1 MRAAEP
7 LGPLPSYRVCSAST
21 FLEAEPLRCS
31 SRKAC
36 YGPSVVDIAQFE
48 PMRRFAP
55 EVLAE
60 IVREAEARLSTQ
72 LQIASAADGRALSI
86 AGFETTAATAAL
98 GAGIALAQGDHKDL
112 WFTVLA
118 LLFSVVM
125 VGTAV
130 LAVST
135 VRPAKFS
142 VPGNNPKNW
151 LPDQWLGSALGDF
164 SLTQARIEQAA
175 CLEAAISENSK
186 WIEKAAAR
194 VRLSI
199 DFALGA
205 VAVAGV
211 AMLATLAVR
220 GA

>member
-1 MRAAEP
+1 M
-7 LGPLPSYRVCSAST
+7 
-21 FLEAEPLRCS
+21 
-31 SRKAC
+31 
-36 YGPSVVDIAQFE
+36 VDITQFE
-48 PMRRFAP
+48 ALRRFKP

-60 IVREAEARLSTQ
+60 IVREAEARLNTQ
-72 LQIASAADGRALSI
+72 LQIASSADGRALSI

-98 GAGIALAQGDHKDL
+98 GAGIALAQRSQSDP
-112 WFTVLA
+112 WFTILA
-118 LLFSVVM
+118 LVFSVVM
-125 VGTAV
+125 VCTAV
-130 LAVST
+130 LSVST

-151 LPDQWLGSALGDF
+151 LPDQWLGGESCDY

-175 CLEAAISENSK
+175 CLETAIFENSV

-199 DFALGA
+199 DVALGC
-205 VAVAGV
+205 VGVAGI
-211 AMLATLAVR
+211 AMLTTLAFR